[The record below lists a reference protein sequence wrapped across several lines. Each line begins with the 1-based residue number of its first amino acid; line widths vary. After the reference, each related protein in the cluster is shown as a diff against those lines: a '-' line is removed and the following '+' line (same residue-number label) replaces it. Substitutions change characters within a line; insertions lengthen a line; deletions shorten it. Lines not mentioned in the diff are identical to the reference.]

1 MIFLS
6 AILREIVS
14 GLSINL
20 ASSLAWDK
28 IIQRDNKKVIEQ
40 IRLHIGEFNRKYDN
54 TDVDTNA
61 FEKFLKSSDI
71 IDKIYTRIFKTY
83 KDEIEPIDDFKIHMG
98 KYAIDEVNKYYKQYS
113 RCIKN
118 EDVFYEY
125 FFDLIDSLIN
135 IRNDLLAFGSSVQTS
150 ILAEQIDMAKQDIKS
165 QIKAQFDQMKED
177 NIFAEDKINKI
188 KELVNLY
195 RFSEA
200 IKQISDVLESQQL
213 LSNSQKEIVYYQR
226 ARIFI
231 NTRVYSEL
239 DNILE
244 KIRRI
249 NPDSKYIT
257 EINYYIACHKQDRKL
272 FEETIKKFKNHKYS
286 LEQIVLKRA
295 NFEIWLENMDKVLEL
310 IASRDDVNEELQEYA
325 EAHFYY
331 GIFLIRSSNFKQA
344 YIEFNKAFQLS
355 NNIIYK
361 YNLLV
366 SRFLI
371 LYTDVERIG
380 DSSKE
385 YLDKVKNAI
394 IEFRKIKYILEFLSD
409 EEVSYYWRCL
419 IGLELI
425 VNPKK
430 ALDEIDEIDKKLEKC
445 KLVKGIKAEAYFM
458 NSMDNEAKRL
468 LEDIWKCDPLYTSN
482 LFVIYTK
489 EGDWNE
495 IVSKYQQLLEPVFTE
510 NPVILTIYNKARCET
525 EGYESIRDDIRRLL
539 EIHSSEI
546 MFINGAI
553 NIVLENKDEETFTL
567 ILDILNSKKNTIN
580 DAELNL
586 IGSTLNKFSKF
597 EDSRNLV
604 ESRIGNSE
612 VLLNVYIKTFGRLD
626 EASDTMK
633 IAYKKVKMI
642 YNNGCKYKS
651 LLRFKANIELILEI
665 PRKSIQTLEEYR
677 DIYGIDDY
685 YSYYYIA
692 SKMNK
697 KEYDGLDKEVE
708 FLLNTNNA
716 SFHQIVAVLKA
727 RQGDWDEAQR
737 IALSTLYHSYDNLG
751 KEILFNYIAMC
762 FSNIDKEENKR
773 ELEEVVNNSV
783 VTIKSKNKLR
793 NIAIHSE
800 KNIITEPGEVKF
812 GCENYHSDDHI
823 SLILT
828 TLGRKGEIVLLDNEE
843 YEIVDI
849 VDLFTYYNRY
859 CLSKLETDYPKHK
872 FFTTYS
878 SQSPEGVIEKMKK
891 TMESVNE
898 SKHIQLGMYNFGVEC
913 GLPISYLSGKNIDN
927 YSQMIISLLNYKN
940 QHLYVGEV
948 SVYKGAEYVIS
959 LSSIIILATFNMLD
973 KLEHIS
979 DKCVITEEVKN
990 SIIEGI
996 KESQKHAKISSG
1008 ITMVNEEGQLSYYS
1022 YTEDDKKKRK
1032 IYWTK
1037 ILQTIFKIK
1046 CLKVDVDENDIYDEL
1061 AKILLDEDISS
1072 IEVSKKSDRVLVCD
1086 DLFIRRLY
1094 QGVTETEGTTNMIGL
1109 LISEELLT
1117 FKELIDLTLKLVK
1130 CKYLYPINA
1139 SLIYEC
1145 FVWVLSIED
1154 EETRNLYFDKLKSI
1168 YKNLLDDVSAPYYK
1182 KIHEAFVRAVE
1193 KSEIPMAFVYELVRE
1208 PFKLKPLN
1216 EFLREKSQEIVRNMF
1231 SIEEN

>member
-1 MIFLS
+1 MS
-6 AILREIVS
+6 AILGEIVS

-28 IIQRDNKKVIEQ
+28 IIQRDNKKAIEQ

-54 TDVDTNA
+54 TEVDTNA
-61 FEKFLKSSDI
+61 FEKFLRSSDI
-71 IDKIYTRIFKTY
+71 VDEIYTRIFKSY
-83 KDEIEPIDDFKIHMG
+83 KVDIEPIIDFKIHMG
-98 KYAIDEVNKYYKQYS
+98 KYAVDEVNKYYEQYS
-113 RCIKN
+113 RHIKN

-165 QIKAQFDQMKED
+165 EIKTQFAQMKED

-200 IKQISDVLESQQL
+200 IKQISEVLESQQL
-213 LSNSQKEIVYYQR
+213 LSNSQRELVYYQR
-226 ARIFI
+226 ARILI
-231 NTRVYSEL
+231 NTRLYSEL

-272 FEETIKKFKNHKYS
+272 FGETIKKFENHKYS

-295 NFEIWLENMDKVLEL
+295 NFELSLDNIDKVLEL
-310 IASRDDVNEELQEYA
+310 IASKSKINEELQEHA
-325 EAHFYY
+325 EVHFYY
-331 GIFLIRSSNFKQA
+331 GISLIRSSDFKQA
-344 YIEFNKAFQLS
+344 YIEFNKAFQLG

-361 YNLLV
+361 YNSLI
-366 SRFLI
+366 SRFFI
-371 LYTDVERIG
+371 LYNDIERRSA
-380 DSSKE
+380 SSKE
-385 YLDKVKNAI
+385 YLDEVRNII
-394 IEFRKIKYILEFLSD
+394 IEFREIKYIVECLSD
-409 EEVSYYWRCL
+409 EEVSYYWRYL

-425 VNPKK
+425 VDPKR
-430 ALDEIDEIDKKLEKC
+430 ALDEIDEIDKSLEGC
-445 KLVKGIKAEAYFM
+445 KLIKGIKAEVYFM

-468 LEDIWKCDPLYTSN
+468 FEDIWKYDPLYTNN
-482 LFVIYTK
+482 LFFIYAK
-489 EGDWNE
+489 EGNWNA
-495 IVSKYQQLLEPVFTE
+495 ILSKYQQLLETVFTE
-510 NPVILTIYNKARCET
+510 NPIILTIYNKARCEI
-525 EGYESIRDDIRRLL
+525 EGYESIRNDIRRLL

-546 MFINGAI
+546 MFINGVI

-567 ILDILNSKKNTIN
+567 ILAILNSKKDTMN

-586 IGSTLNKFSKF
+586 IGRTLNEFSKF

-604 ESRIGNSE
+604 ESRIENSE

-626 EASDTMK
+626 EASDTLK
-633 IAYKKVKMI
+633 IAYEKVKI
-642 YNNGCKYKS
+642 LYNNGCRYKS
-651 LLRFKANIELILEI
+651 LLRFKANVELILEI

-685 YSYYYIA
+685 YAYYYIA

-697 KEYDGLDKEVE
+697 NEYDGLDKEVE
-708 FLLNTNNA
+708 FLLSTNNA

-727 RQGDWDEAQR
+727 KQGAWDEAQR
-737 IALSTLYHSYDNLG
+737 IALSALYYSYDNLG
-751 KEILFNYIAMC
+751 KEILFNYISMC
-762 FSNIDKEENKR
+762 FSNIDKEQNKK

-783 VTIKSKNKLR
+783 VTIKSKDKLR

-812 GCENYHSDDHI
+812 GCENYHSDDRT

-828 TLGRKGEIVLLDNEE
+828 TLGRKGEIVVLDNEE
-843 YEIVDI
+843 YEILDI

-859 CLSKLETDYPKHK
+859 CLSKLETDYPKHN
-872 FFTTYS
+872 FFITYS
-878 SQSPEGVIEKMKK
+878 SPSSEGVIEEMKK
-891 TMESVNE
+891 TMESTNE
-898 SKHIQLGMYNFGVEC
+898 DKHIQLDMYNFGVEY
-913 GLPISYLSGKNIDN
+913 GLPISYLSGKNTNN
-927 YSQMIISLLNYKN
+927 YSEMIISLLNHKN

-948 SVYKGAEYVIS
+948 SVYEGAEYVIS

-979 DKCVITEEVKN
+979 DKCVITKEVEN

-1008 ITMVNEEGQLSYYS
+1008 VAMVNEDGQLSYYS

-1037 ILQTIFKIK
+1037 ILQTISKIK
-1046 CLKVDVDENDIYDEL
+1046 CIKVDIDENDIYDKL

-1072 IEVSKKSDRVLVCD
+1072 IEVSKKSNRVLVCD
-1086 DLFIRRLY
+1086 DLFIRRLHH
-1094 QGVTETEGTTNMIGL
+1094 GVTGIEGTTNIIGV
-1109 LISEELLT
+1109 LISEGLLT
-1117 FKELIDLTLKLVK
+1117 FEELIDLTLNLVK

-1145 FVWVLSIED
+1145 FVWILSIQD
-1154 EETRNLYFDKLKSI
+1154 EEIRNLYFDKLKSI
-1168 YKNLLDDVSAPYYK
+1168 YKNLLDDVSTPYYRE
-1182 KIHEAFVRAVE
+1182 IHEEFVRIVQ
-1193 KSEIPMAFVYELVRE
+1193 KSEIPIAFVYELVRE

-1216 EFLREKSQEIVRNMF
+1216 EFLREKSQEIVRRMF
-1231 SIEEN
+1231 SNEGT